1 MIFQDIRT
9 GDSVFVDAN
18 AFIYYF
24 AADPVF
30 GPACDQLL
38 RRIENQ
44 DIVGFTSAHVLSEVA
59 HRLMTLEASQ
69 AHGWPMTA
77 ISRRLKRHPSQV
89 KALTRH
95 RQAIDELALVG
106 VQTLTISGSQ
116 VSHAADVTRQFGLLA
131 SDALIVVVMRD
142 HGLVQ
147 LASHDIDFDRVP
159 GLTRYDPA

>member
-1 MIFQDIRT
+1 MRNWNTSPLPRNSAPRNRHDLPGHRT

-89 KALTRH
+89 KALTRR

-106 VQTLTISGSQ
+106 VQTLAIGGSQ
-116 VSHAADVTRQFGLLA
+116 VSHAADVTRQTSRGN
-131 SDALIVVVMRD
+131 
-142 HGLVQ
+142 LVC
-147 LASHDIDFDRVP
+147 
-159 GLTRYDPA
+159 